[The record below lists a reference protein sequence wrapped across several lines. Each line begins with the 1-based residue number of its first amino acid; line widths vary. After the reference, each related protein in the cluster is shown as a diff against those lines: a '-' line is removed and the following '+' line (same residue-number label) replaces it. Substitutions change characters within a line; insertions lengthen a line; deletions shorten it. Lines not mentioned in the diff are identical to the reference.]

1 MFFVASVMTSSDQLE
16 QARQNYQAG
25 RAAFERGR
33 YRESVE
39 RLQQATAQAGP
50 NTPLG
55 GQAQIWLV
63 TAYEA
68 LEQRA
73 EAIALCE
80 AITQHPHYDTRKE
93 ANRLLYILKAPRLKT
108 RPEWLTQIPELNDLE
123 EGDRSAQSAYANRA
137 PKAPPPQKAAFPKEP
152 VDLSQV
158 DTRDN
163 GFVWVVLGVI
173 VLVLGGLV
181 WFGM

>member
-1 MFFVASVMTSSDQLE
+1 MTSSELLA

-25 RAAFERGR
+25 RDAFERGR

-39 RLQQATAQAGP
+39 RLTQATAQAGP

-80 AITQHPHYDTRKE
+80 AITKHPHYDTRKE

-108 RPEWLTQIPELNDLE
+108 RPEWLIQIPELNNLE
-123 EGDRSAQSAYANRA
+123 EGDRAAQSAYANRA
-137 PKAPPPQKAAFPKEP
+137 PKAPPKPKPAFPKEP

-158 DTRDN
+158 DTRDT
-163 GFVWVVLGVI
+163 GFVWVGLGAI
-173 VLVLGGLV
+173 LLILGALFWYGR
-181 WFGM
+181 

>member
-1 MFFVASVMTSSDQLE
+1 MTSSELLA

-25 RAAFERGR
+25 RDAFERGR

-39 RLQQATAQAGP
+39 KLIEATAQAGP

-68 LEQRA
+68 LQQRA

-80 AITQHPHYDTRKE
+80 VIAKHPHYDTRKE
-93 ANRLLYILKAPRLKT
+93 AKRLLFILKAPRLKT
-108 RPEWLTQIPELNDLE
+108 RPEWLTQIPELNNLE
-123 EGDRSAQSAYANRA
+123 EGDRAAQSAYANRA
-137 PKAPPPQKAAFPKEP
+137 PKAPPKPKPTFPKEP

-158 DTRDN
+158 DTGDN
-163 GFVWVVLGVI
+163 GFVWVVLGAI
-173 VLVLGGLV
+173 LLILGGLF
-181 WFGM
+181 WYGR

>member
-1 MFFVASVMTSSDQLE
+1 MTSSEQLN

-39 RLQQATAQAGP
+39 RLQEATVQAGP

-80 AITQHPHYDTRKE
+80 SITQHPHYETRKE

-108 RPEWLTQIPELNDLE
+108 RPEWLTQIPELSDLE
-123 EGDRSAQSAYANRA
+123 EGDRAAQSAYASRA
-137 PKAPPPQKAAFPKEP
+137 PKKTAPPKPTFPKEP

-163 GFVWVVLGVI
+163 GFVWVVLVAI
-173 VLVLGGLV
+173 LVVVGGLF
-181 WFGM
+181 WFGR